1 MPSQTVTGDAVC
13 AADGWETVMIT
24 AEVRGLICT
33 EQPEWASLVP
43 ARLLGRHVEAIVTH
57 VADEQTRR
65 RTCGLG
71 AIEDSALLRVLFE
84 LPVGM
89 AVPLSGLGRWERSV
103 LSRSPRGAVAMTQS
117 TVTRLACPA
126 VRIEM
131 VVVRARDWERGIYWA
146 SQFGPFCRR
155 ALVLSSMPAD
165 DGDRLLLEA
174 GMFGIGVII
183 QRQAEEGWLVPP
195 APFRPRQ
202 ASSGQWLFHERA
214 YAGLR
219 QPGTAAGH
227 EGAGSGV
234 VQPVL
239 EGTGE
244 GHLPFNVE
252 G

>member
-1 MPSQTVTGDAVC
+1 
-13 AADGWETVMIT
+13 MIT
-24 AEVRGLICT
+24 AGVRDLICT

-57 VADEQTRR
+57 VVDEQVRR
-65 RTCGLG
+65 KACSLG
-71 AIEDSALLRVLFE
+71 SIEDSALLRVLFD

-89 AVPLSGLGRWERSV
+89 AVPLSGLSRWARSV
-103 LSRSPRGAVAMTQS
+103 LNRSPRGAVEANRS
-117 TVTRLACPA
+117 TVTRLACPP
-126 VRIEM
+126 VKVEM

-155 ALVLSSMPAD
+155 ALVLPSMPAD

-183 QRQAEEGWLVPP
+183 QRQAEEGWLIPP
-195 APFRPRQ
+195 APFRPRR

-214 YAGLR
+214 FAGLW
-219 QPGTAAGH
+219 QSGLAADP
-227 EGAGSGV
+227 EGGGASGV

-244 GHLPFNVE
+244 RHLPVNVE